1 MTHAFGNGGGS
12 ASKRGPDRGATRRT
26 RRDGRV
32 DRAHWPKCGSVTPE
46 QKGGPANSYLAG
58 SHFCCQDDTCRSG
71 SSPNS
76 AGHLGQLEP
85 RHRAAPVARLEPDP
99 AAVRLDD
106 ALAGGQAYAVTL
118 HIDLPRALL
127 EGEHVGGLPDRDP
140 HPAVGDLDPPPGL
153 APP

>member
-32 DRAHWPKCGSVTPE
+32 DRAHWPKCGSVTPG

-58 SHFCCQDDTCRSG
+58 SHFVGRHDTCRSG
-71 SSPNS
+71 RSPNS
-76 AGHLGQLEP
+76 AGRVRQLEP
-85 RHRAAPVARLEPDP
+85 RHRAAPVARVEADP

-106 ALAGGQAYAVTL
+106 AVTGGQADAVTL
-118 HIDLPRALL
+118 DVHLPGAL
-127 EGEHVGGLPDRDP
+127 EQ
-140 HPAVGDLDPPPGL
+140 
-153 APP
+153 